1 MTVIVDFV
9 RLKISIPI
17 ENIKKSEWKEPKG
30 NWDSPWYFANK
41 AKVKLKYSAYS
52 QTLYV
57 EGRIISLN
65 TKSYYLNFDDFE
77 DPDSVIEEVYKK
89 SNDFIN
95 SKLIDYKVNIADMK
109 VTQIEYSFNIRYN
122 IVKKY
127 IEFLNY
133 LYTQNKFVKYKRYSD
148 YTEKEGNDLNGSFY
162 LKSNGDYKDNS
173 LKNLCLNIYDKS
185 NQLANKQLKNI
196 EEHHKSY
203 IKQKDI
209 KESLNMLRIEYKAG
223 YEHVKSICKKYN
235 IQPTLRN
242 LLNEDIAKKE
252 TENQL
257 KRFFGTGDF
266 YSKKTAEK
274 IIADNNLK
282 INLDIPISGLSE
294 YKYKKFRKE
303 LEKLGICPYGFIPEE
318 WGISKMDNPI
328 KLILNKDKVLQPS
341 GMERKNYD
349 Q

>member
-1 MTVIVDFV
+1 MYYFQFKFKTIFCH
-9 RLKISIPI
+9 
-17 ENIKKSEWKEPKG
+17 KKPTPKSLVLWSNFWG
-30 NWDSPWYFANK
+30 SAQ
-41 AKVKLKYSAYS
+41 YSAYS

-89 SNDFIN
+89 ANVFIN

-109 VTQIEYSFNIRYN
+109 VTQIEYSFNIKYN
-122 IVKKY
+122 IVTKY

-162 LKSNGDYKDNS
+162 LKSNGDYKENS
-173 LKNLCLNIYDKS
+173 LKNFCLNIYDKS
-185 NQLANKQLKNI
+185 NQLANKRLKNI

-203 IKQKDI
+203 IKHKDI

-223 YEHVKSICKKYN
+223 YEHIKSICKKYN
-235 IQPTLRN
+235 IQPTLKN
-242 LLNEDIAKKE
+242 LLNEDIAKRE

-257 KRFFGTGDF
+257 KRFFGIGDF

-282 INLDIPISGLSE
+282 INLDIPIGELSE

-341 GMERKNYD
+341 GTERKKV
-349 Q
+349 

>member
-9 RLKISIPI
+9 RLKISVPI
-17 ENIKKSEWKEPKG
+17 ENIKKSEWKEPKE

-89 SNDFIN
+89 ANDFIN

-109 VTQIEYSFNIRYN
+109 VTQIEYSFNIKYN
-122 IVKKY
+122 IVTKY

-162 LKSNGDYKDNS
+162 LKSNGDYKENS
-173 LKNLCLNIYDKS
+173 LKNFCLNIYDKS
-185 NQLANKQLKNI
+185 NQLANKRLKNI
-196 EEHHKSY
+196 DEHHKSY

-209 KESLNMLRIEYKAG
+209 KKSLNILRIEYKAG
-223 YEHVKSICKKYN
+223 YEHIKSICKKYN

-257 KRFFGTGDF
+257 KRFFGAGDF

-282 INLDIPISGLSE
+282 INLDIPIGELSE

-328 KLILNKDKVLQPS
+328 KLILNKDKVPQPS
-341 GMERKNYD
+341 GTERKNYD

>member
-9 RLKISIPI
+9 RLKISVPI
-17 ENIKKSEWKEPKG
+17 ENINKSEWKEPKE

-89 SNDFIN
+89 ANDFIN

-109 VTQIEYSFNIRYN
+109 VTQIEYSFNIKYN
-122 IVKKY
+122 IVTKY

-133 LYTQNKFVKYKRYSD
+133 LYTQNKIVKYKRYSD

-162 LKSNGDYKDNS
+162 LKSNGDYKENS
-173 LKNLCLNIYDKS
+173 LKNFCLNIYDKS
-185 NQLANKQLKNI
+185 NQLANKRLKNI
-196 EEHHKSY
+196 DEHHKSY

-209 KESLNMLRIEYKAG
+209 KKSLNVLRIEYKAG
-223 YEHVKSICKKYN
+223 YEHIKSICKKYN

-282 INLDIPISGLSE
+282 INLDIPISELSE

-303 LEKLGICPYGFIPEE
+303 LEKLGICPYGFIPEK

-341 GMERKNYD
+341 GTERKKL
-349 Q
+349 

>member
-127 IEFLNY
+127 IE
-133 LYTQNKFVKYKRYSD
+133 
-148 YTEKEGNDLNGSFY
+148 
-162 LKSNGDYKDNS
+162 
-173 LKNLCLNIYDKS
+173 
-185 NQLANKQLKNI
+185 
-196 EEHHKSY
+196 
-203 IKQKDI
+203 
-209 KESLNMLRIEYKAG
+209 
-223 YEHVKSICKKYN
+223 
-235 IQPTLRN
+235 
-242 LLNEDIAKKE
+242 
-252 TENQL
+252 
-257 KRFFGTGDF
+257 
-266 YSKKTAEK
+266 
-274 IIADNNLK
+274 
-282 INLDIPISGLSE
+282 
-294 YKYKKFRKE
+294 
-303 LEKLGICPYGFIPEE
+303 
-318 WGISKMDNPI
+318 
-328 KLILNKDKVLQPS
+328 
-341 GMERKNYD
+341 
-349 Q
+349 

>member
-1 MTVIVDFV
+1 MYYFQFKFKTIFCH
-9 RLKISIPI
+9 
-17 ENIKKSEWKEPKG
+17 KKPTPKSLVLWSNFWG
-30 NWDSPWYFANK
+30 SAQ
-41 AKVKLKYSAYS
+41 YSAYS

-89 SNDFIN
+89 ANDFIN

-109 VTQIEYSFNIRYN
+109 VTQIEYSFNIKYN
-122 IVKKY
+122 IVTKY

-162 LKSNGDYKDNS
+162 LKSNRDYKDNS

-185 NQLANKQLKNI
+185 NQLANKRLKNI
-196 EEHHKSY
+196 EEHNKSY
-203 IKQKDI
+203 IKHKDI

-223 YEHVKSICKKYN
+223 YEHIKSICKKYN
-235 IQPTLRN
+235 IQPTLKN

-282 INLDIPISGLSE
+282 INLDIPISELSE

-341 GMERKNYD
+341 GTERKNYD